1 MTKSYSATMIGR
13 SAMNRD
19 QMMTTSGSFNNISI
33 DGRLSIDN
41 AIQVARETF
50 KKEKGEYLGFVIEK
64 TSRFVEYK
72 SPLIIDNNTKAEDI
86 LFLL

>member
-1 MTKSYSATMIGR
+1 MASSYSATMIGR

-19 QMMTTSGSFNNISI
+19 QMITTSGSFNNIAI
-33 DGRLSIDN
+33 DGRLSLDN

-72 SPLIIDNNTKAEDI
+72 NPLIVDNDTKAKDI